1 MVDSRDLT
9 HVAVSLV
16 ALRSLGDVVGRLY
29 GIALRLKVQ
38 AKVEMAV
45 ELIAG
50 ECGRAG
56 VAGLDGIQY
65 LPFGAFPAKSAWISL
80 SGTRR
85 SEVILMNCFSA
96 AFTPSIFE
104 TQR

>member
-16 ALRSLGDVVGRLY
+16 PLGGLGDVVGRLY

-56 VAGLDGIQY
+56 A
-65 LPFGAFPAKSAWISL
+65 
-80 SGTRR
+80 RR
-85 SEVILMNCFSA
+85 
-96 AFTPSIFE
+96 P
-104 TQR
+104 